1 MRRPICC
8 ILCMASNKE
17 HNAYF
22 LKVVLHCQLR
32 SKTDYIVVLSFPIT
46 RNVSKVLISHALNIW
61 RISWLALLA
70 PNHPSIQYMV
80 RLNGIVVFIG
90 EFLCSIWL
98 FFAVVGF
105 KFFLSRYKW
114 SLKSSLESCWCLSLV
129 LAAAAAVTR
138 FSHIGDRDPWGV
150 VSWITSSGIAF
161 WGLFQLRVVR
171 FLRLY
176 LPILFGISPFETFF
190 SETFLGGIHLS
201 VCYCCPFSQRI
212 LPYDKP
218 DRPM

>member
-129 LAAAAAVTR
+129 LAAAAVVTR
-138 FSHIGDRDPWGV
+138 FSCIGDRDPWGV
-150 VSWITSSGIAF
+150 VSWITSSGTASISSPVS
-161 WGLFQLRVVR
+161 LFISSYPL
-171 FLRLY
+171 
-176 LPILFGISPFETFF
+176 GISPFETFF

-201 VCYCCPFSQRI
+201 VCYCCPFSQHF